1 MAGHDKAVID
11 PAQANSRIGLI
22 RGWIMGFAWKGA
34 ETFMQISV
42 RNMYLV
48 SRDLIKSKVSGRD
61 ISDA

>member
-1 MAGHDKAVID
+1 MID
-11 PAQANSRIGLI
+11 PASSDSRLGLI

-48 SRDLIKSKVSGRD
+48 SRDLIKSKISGRD